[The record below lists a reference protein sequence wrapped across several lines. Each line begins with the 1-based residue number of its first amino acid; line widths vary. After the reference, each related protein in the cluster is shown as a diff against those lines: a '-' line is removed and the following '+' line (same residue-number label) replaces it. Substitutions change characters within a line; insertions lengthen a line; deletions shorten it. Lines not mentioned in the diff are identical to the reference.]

1 MTAFLDTVVE
11 VWHTGVLGI
20 SLGDVVSALLMLLV
34 FLGLRRVFFRF
45 VLSSMRAIISKTQTD
60 LDDMLLATVE
70 KPLGLA
76 FVVVGIYAAGAFIPL
91 NESSS
96 EIFDTLIR
104 SLIAATLFWTIF
116 RAIDPFSSL
125 MDRGITALSSSSMRD
140 TMKGF
145 FVKLTK
151 FIVVCLGIATV
162 FQEWGFNVA
171 AILGGLGLVGM
182 AVAFGA
188 QNFIAN
194 LFAGLTIF
202 LDHVFEK
209 GNWIRTTDVEGVVE
223 DIGFRAT
230 KIRRFDKALVTIP
243 NSKLA
248 GGALV
253 NFSRMTNRRIY
264 WTIGVEYRT
273 TQEQLRAITRD
284 IIHYLTT
291 SPDFETDPSK
301 HTSCFVFVDA
311 FGASSID
318 ILLYCF
324 TKTTQWKEWLACK
337 ERLAYTVKNIV
348 EGHGTAFAFP
358 STSLYVESLP
368 LGHPETFPFPE
379 PVPPRQ
385 TSP

>member
-1 MTAFLDTVVE
+1 MTEFLDTVAD

-20 SLGDVVSALLMLLV
+20 NLGDVVSSLLVLLV
-34 FLGLRRVFFRF
+34 FLGLRRAFFRV
-45 VLSSMRAIISKTQTD
+45 VLGMIRTATSKTQTE
-60 LDDMLLATVE
+60 LDDVLLATVE

-76 FVVVGIYAAGAFIPL
+76 FVVVGVYAAGSFIPL

-96 EIFDTLIR
+96 AVFGTFIR

-116 RAIDPFSSL
+116 RAIEPLSSL
-125 MDRGITALSSSSMRD
+125 MDRGLDVLSSVSMRD

-145 FVKLTK
+145 FVRLIK
-151 FIVVCLGIATV
+151 FIVICLGIATV

-209 GNWIRTTDVEGVVE
+209 GNWVRTPDVEGVVE

-230 KIRRFDKALVTIP
+230 RIRRFDKALVTIP
-243 NSKLA
+243 NSMLA

-273 TQEQLRAITRD
+273 TQDQLRAIVRD
-284 IIHYLTT
+284 IIQYLTT

-301 HTSCFVFVDA
+301 QVSCFVFVDA
-311 FGASSID
+311 FGPSSID

-337 ERLAYTVKNIV
+337 ERLAYKIKAIV
-348 EGHGTAFAFP
+348 EGHGAAFAFP

-368 LGHPETFPFPE
+368 LGHPETFPLPE
-379 PVPPRQ
+379 PVSSRPP
-385 TSP
+385 SP

>member
-1 MTAFLDTVVE
+1 MTEFLDTVAE
-11 VWHTGVLGI
+11 VWQTGVLGV
-20 SLGDVVSALLMLLV
+20 SLGEVVSALLVLLA

-45 VLSSMRAIISKTQTD
+45 VLTSIQAMTQKTRTD
-60 LDDMLLATVE
+60 LDDLLLAAME

-76 FVVVGIYAAGAFIPL
+76 FVVVGIYVAGQFIPL
-91 NESSS
+91 GESGGAL
-96 EIFDTLIR
+96 FDKLIR
-104 SLIAATLFWTIF
+104 SLIAVTLFWTIF
-116 RAIDPFSSL
+116 RAIDPFSSF
-125 MDRGITALSSSSMRD
+125 MDRGISMLAGSSMRD
-140 TMKGF
+140 TLKGF
-145 FVKLTK
+145 CVRLTK

-202 LDHVFEK
+202 LDRVFEK
-209 GNWIRTTDVEGVVE
+209 GNWIQTPDVEGTVE

-253 NFSRMTNRRIY
+253 NFSRRLNRRIY

-273 TQEQLRAITRD
+273 TQDQLRAIVRD
-284 IIHYLTT
+284 ITAYLTA
-291 SPDFETDPSK
+291 SPDFEMDPSK
-301 HTSCFVFVDA
+301 GTPCFVFVDA

-318 ILLYCF
+318 IMLYCF
-324 TKTTQWKEWLACK
+324 TKTTAWGEWMACK
-337 ERLAYTVKNIV
+337 ERLAYKVKTIV
-348 EGHGTAFAFP
+348 EGHGAAFAFP

-368 LGHPETFPFPE
+368 LGHPETWPLPGS
-379 PVPPRQ
+379 VSPRE
-385 TSP
+385 TSS

>member
-1 MTAFLDTVVE
+1 MTGFWATVAE
-11 VWHTGVLGI
+11 VWQTGVLGI
-20 SLGDVVSALLMLLV
+20 SLGDVVTALLVLFA
-34 FLGLRRVFFRF
+34 FLGLRRIFFRF
-45 VLSSMRAIISKTQTD
+45 VLSSIRAVTKKTKTE
-60 LDDMLLATVE
+60 LDDLLLAAME

-76 FVVVGIYAAGAFIPL
+76 FVVVGLYVAGQSLPL
-91 NESSS
+91 GESGA
-96 EIFDTLIR
+96 EILDKFIR
-104 SLIAATLFWTIF
+104 SLIALTLFWAMF
-116 RAIDPFSSL
+116 RAIDPFSSF
-125 MDRGITALSSSSMRD
+125 MDRGISMLASSSMRD

-145 FVKLTK
+145 FVKLAK
-151 FIVVCLGIATV
+151 FIVVCLGIAAV

-171 AILGGLGLVGM
+171 AVLGGLGLVGM

-188 QNFIAN
+188 QDFIAN

-202 LDHVFEK
+202 LDRIFEK
-209 GNWIRTTDVEGVVE
+209 GNWIRTPEVEGMVE

-253 NFSRMTNRRIY
+253 NFSRRTHRRIY

-273 TQEQLRAITRD
+273 THDQLRAIIRD
-284 IIHYLTT
+284 IMEYVTT
-291 SPDFETDPSK
+291 SPDFETDPSR
-301 HTSCFVFVDA
+301 TECFVFVDA

-318 ILLYCF
+318 IMLYCF
-324 TKTTQWKEWLACK
+324 TKTTEWKEWLACK
-337 ERLAYTVKNIV
+337 ERLAYKVKDIV

-368 LGHPETFPFPE
+368 SGQPETFPLPGQ
-379 PVPPRQ
+379 VPPRPAP
-385 TSP
+385 S

>member
-1 MTAFLDTVVE
+1 MTKFWETVAE

-20 SLGDVVSALLMLLV
+20 SLGDVVSSLLV
-34 FLGLRRVFFRF
+34 LFAFLGLRRVFFRF
-45 VLSSMRAIISKTQTD
+45 VLASIRAVTHKTQTD
-60 LDDMLLATVE
+60 IDDLLLAAVE

-76 FVVVGIYAAGAFIPL
+76 FVVVGLYVAGQFIPL
-91 NESSS
+91 GESGGD
-96 EIFDTLIR
+96 IFDKLIR
-104 SLIAATLFWTIF
+104 SLIAITLFWTIF
-116 RAIDPFSSL
+116 RAINPCSSL
-125 MDRGITALSSSSMRD
+125 MDRGISMLASSSMRD

-151 FIVVCLGIATV
+151 FLVVCLGIATV

-171 AILGGLGLVGM
+171 AILGGLGLIGM

-202 LDHVFEK
+202 LDRVFEK
-209 GNWIRTTDVEGVVE
+209 GNWIRTPDVDGIVE

-243 NSKLA
+243 NSLLA
-248 GGALV
+248 GGALI

-273 TQEQLRAITRD
+273 TQDQMRAIIHD
-284 IIHYLTT
+284 ILAYLTT

-301 HTSCFVFVDA
+301 STPCFVFVNA

-318 ILLYCF
+318 IMLYCF
-324 TKTTQWKEWLACK
+324 TKTTKWGEWLACK
-337 ERLAYTVKNIV
+337 ERLAYKVKTVV
-348 EGHGTAFAFP
+348 EDHGAAFAFP
-358 STSLYVESLP
+358 STSLYVETLP
-368 LGHPETFPFPE
+368 LDQPEMFPLPE
-379 PVPPRQ
+379 SVSPRQ
-385 TSP
+385 TSS